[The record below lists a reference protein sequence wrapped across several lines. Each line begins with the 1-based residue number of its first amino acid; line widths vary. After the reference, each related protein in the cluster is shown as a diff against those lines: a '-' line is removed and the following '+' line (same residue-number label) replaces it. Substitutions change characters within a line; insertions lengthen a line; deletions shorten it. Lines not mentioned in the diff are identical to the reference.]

1 MLMFNKSACLTMVLL
16 AALLTACAPQQPK
29 SAYHDQD
36 PLGNVIE
43 DEMNRDI
50 SKTNDPLGKS
60 VESEMGRS
68 VTPRK

>member
-1 MLMFNKSACLTMVLL
+1 MAAMLAGVLV
-16 AALLTACAPQQPK
+16 AGCAPQQPK

-50 SKTNDPLGKS
+50 SKNNNPVGQAIDAEASRNPAPSK
-60 VESEMGRS
+60 
-68 VTPRK
+68 